1 MHQISHLNLRRKI
14 GFKQMVTR
22 VERATL
28 IAKLNSKIHCESQVA
43 ACLIADARPFQ
54 TGHKQI

>member
-1 MHQISHLNLRRKI
+1 
-14 GFKQMVTR
+14 MVTR

-28 IAKLNSKIHCESQVA
+28 IAKLNSKIHWESQVA